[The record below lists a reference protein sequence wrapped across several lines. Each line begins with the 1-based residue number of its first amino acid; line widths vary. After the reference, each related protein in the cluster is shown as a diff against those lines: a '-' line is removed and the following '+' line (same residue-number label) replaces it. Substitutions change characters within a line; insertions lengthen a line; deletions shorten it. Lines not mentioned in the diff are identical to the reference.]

1 MKKFMMMAMMLVA
14 SATAFAGDSDALKAI
29 LKAKTYA
36 EAESLLN
43 SSLSQLANDAEKAK
57 AYNKLVD
64 LAYDVYKKQDDIK
77 TTNMVMQKNDPV
89 DMQAL
94 IEGGKQALTAAL
106 ECDKYDI
113 LPNEKGKVAPKFRQ
127 KNQDRTKAI
136 RLSLLQA
143 AIDLANDKKDK
154 EAFENFDL
162 YINTAQSALFEGVDG
177 VAKNDPNLGVAAFYG
192 GRSAY
197 QIENFARAKELF
209 KIGVADTAKQI
220 HDLSFE
226 FLLYAMRT
234 SQKTAADSAQ
244 YIVEMSD
251 LYKQYPESEQIY
263 SSLADAYMQKGD
275 NAKVIELADERAA
288 KFPESSLP
296 HVYKAFLL
304 MQDKKYDEAIAEF
317 DKVKEDKSPVF
328 LNSVFNRAVCKYNK
342 AADWNETKSD
352 LRTGRMSAADEK
364 VFKDLLNSAM
374 VDFEKA
380 QELDPDQMTVK
391 WAYLLKNVYTQLG
404 MKEKADAVM

>member
-77 TTNMVMQKNDPV
+77 TTNTVMQKNDPV

-94 IEGGKQALTAAL
+94 IEGGKQALTAAM

-127 KNQDRTKAI
+127 KNQDRTRAI